1 MRWLD
6 LNKINYF
13 DNKMFFFQ
21 VILTQ
26 RFPAK
31 FCTNK
36 ANKALQEASFLTVC
50 EQITDI
56 DGLKTVFLCK
66 LDWGG
71 GEKCTHPYFQNRP
84 CAAG

>member
-13 DNKMFFFQ
+13 DKKMVIFFQ

-36 ANKALQEASFLTVC
+36 ANEALQEASFLTVC

-56 DGLKTVFLCK
+56 DGLKTVSLCK
-66 LDWGG
+66 LDLGG
-71 GEKCTHPYFQNRP
+71 GRKMHPPLLPEKTLC
-84 CAAG
+84 